1 MWRTLRLAILSTDP
15 SRGTFNPFTGTG
27 DHAAAH
33 NGKLQIID
41 LDNDASDPIDLEIKN
56 WPEGLPL
63 HPLGIDVL
71 ELRADEALLGV
82 VNMTETRCAVE
93 LVRLHAF
100 YKRSSPNGRPS
111 IHASHIASF
120 AHPSLTSPNAVV
132 VLSETSVLC
141 TNSFSIS
148 PRTSLLANK
157 VEQLLAIPGGSVKLL
172 TCSSGETTC
181 RTLVRG
187 IPLANGLA
195 LNRNK
200 DLLAVASTTGSYVAF
215 YDVKDLERGVLSL
228 RSKVQVGRG
237 FLVDNLHFVDDV
249 AGEVLL
255 CAGHPSAM
263 QYLKLAKAFG
273 KGGVTAPS
281 RVVKITIPSHSNSPA
296 APGTKDWISSLF
308 SSQGSEAQTVFES
321 AGGFFRTSSTAV
333 AYTAKV
339 GKQNML
345 VCGLWQDGVLKCEDV
360 HL

>member
-27 DHAAAH
+27 DHAAAY
-33 NGKLQIID
+33 NGKLQVID
-41 LDNDASDPIDLEIKN
+41 LDDDVRPPVDLHIKD

-63 HPLGIDVL
+63 HPLGIDLL
-71 ELRADEALLGV
+71 ELQADEALLGI
-82 VNMTETRCAVE
+82 VNMTEKHCTVK

-100 YKRSSPNGRPS
+100 YQPGEPRARPT
-111 IHASHIASF
+111 IRASHIASF

-132 VLSETSVLC
+132 VLSETAVLC

-148 PRTSLLANK
+148 PRTSLLANTI
-157 VEQLLAIPGGSVKLL
+157 EQLLAIPGGSVKLL
-172 TCSSGETTC
+172 NRGPGETTC
-181 RTLVRG
+181 KTIIRG

-200 DLLAVASTTGSYVAF
+200 DVLAVASTTGSYVAI

-237 FLVDNLHFVDDV
+237 FLVDNLHFVNDV

-281 RVVKITIPSHSNSPA
+281 RVVKISIPVHSSSA
-296 APGTKDWISSLF
+296 HAPGTKEWISSLF
-308 SSQGSEAQTVFES
+308 ISQGQGVQTVFES

-333 AYTAKV
+333 AYTAKD

-345 VCGLWQDGVLKCEDV
+345 VCGLWQDGLLKCENVD
-360 HL
+360 L